1 MQTHFSHTRTMAWI
15 ALGAALVASPVSA
28 ESIDA
33 EKRRLCTGDA
43 MRLCMND
50 IPDVALVT
58 TCMRRQKDN
67 LSQGCKSVFD
77 RDEVSSVAPPRSP
90 N

>member
-1 MQTHFSHTRTMAWI
+1 MQTQLPHTRTMAWL
-15 ALGAALVASPVSA
+15 ALGAALISLPASA
-28 ESIDA
+28 ESVDA

-43 MRLCMND
+43 MRLCMNE

-58 TCMRRQKDN
+58 ACMRKQKDS
-67 LSQGCKSVFD
+67 LSAGCKSVFD
-77 RDEVSSVAPPRSP
+77 KDEVSSVVPATPR